1 MSQESQRKS
10 SKTSP
15 SFRRYV
21 VAAPKDVSIPISLT
35 VNVTDITDTQKLRE
49 ILRAIREELLERK
62 ETESQD

>member
-1 MSQESQRKS
+1 
-10 SKTSP
+10 
-15 SFRRYV
+15 V